1 MSENYL
7 RLIPEDPSEMPST
20 EAAAATVAILQKIF
34 PEAEQIRAHRYGEI
48 KFIDPGSNLARVLCP
63 DLTGAWPAWMDES
76 STSHFD
82 ARNVIVSCCSKSIDL
97 NDLIYEWP
105 AGFAKFVLEAV
116 NPKLGG
122 SLTGEALN
130 ELEAALG
137 TRLRQIKAHL

>member
-1 MSENYL
+1 
-7 RLIPEDPSEMPST
+7 MPST

-63 DLTGAWPAWMDES
+63 RCKADLTGAWPAWMDES
-76 STSHFD
+76 STSLFD

-97 NDLIYEWP
+97 NDLIYEWS